1 MANLIKR
8 KPGLFE
14 RLVDFFLAG
23 RRQRQKAELEALKT
37 RLVAEL
43 DSDTMDKI
51 LEVLLTGMSLLFLVD
66 KSFRTNIRGFKARYA
81 FTSDDGGIDASVIF
95 KTGWLLGR
103 PVMIVKD
110 HAIENTNITMKFKD
124 GPALAEFLL
133 SPRPDI
139 FSGILDKKLSWSG
152 NLNYIL
158 KFIYMARHLPRHY
171 GIALPQFS

>member
-8 KPGLFE
+8 KPGLIE
-14 RLVDFFLAG
+14 RLVDFFLSG
-23 RRQRQKAELEALKT
+23 RRQRQKEALESLKAK
-37 RLVAEL
+37 LVAEL
-43 DSDTMDKI
+43 DSETMDKI
-51 LEVLLTGMSLLFLVD
+51 LEVLLSAMSLLFLVD
-66 KSFRTNIRGFKARYA
+66 RSFRTNIR
-81 FTSDDGGIDASVIF
+81 ASVIF
-95 KTGWLLGR
+95 KTGWLLRR

-139 FSGILDKKLSWSG
+139 FSGILDRKLSWSG

-158 KFIYMARHLPRHY
+158 KFIYMARHLPKHY
-171 GIALPQFS
+171 GIALP